1 MSDQPG
7 GAVLAG
13 QVAVVTGAGGGIG
26 SAIAVEMARRGVAVV
41 LLGRR
46 TASLARVAR
55 GMSPASEATVL
66 AADLTSDT
74 ETRAVV
80 RSILRRHR
88 RVDILVH
95 SNGTHSLGALDTT
108 RMSELDK
115 LWAANVR
122 GPMLLT
128 QLLLPALRAVS
139 GQIVFINSSVGLD
152 TRPNLGHFA
161 ATQHALRALADTL
174 RAEINP
180 DGVRVLS
187 VFPGRTASSRQER
200 IFRSEGRSYD
210 ASALLQP
217 EDIASTVIGSLELPR
232 TAEVTDV
239 RIRPLRKP

>member
-7 GAVLAG
+7 VVLAG

-26 SAIAVEMARRGVAVV
+26 SAIAVGLAQRGVAVV

-46 TASLARVAR
+46 TAPLARVAR
-55 GMSPASEATVL
+55 RMNPASETTVL
-66 AADLTSDT
+66 ATDLTSDAA
-74 ETRAVV
+74 TRAAV
-80 RSILRRHR
+80 RSLLRHHR
-88 RVDILVH
+88 RLDILVH

-108 RMSELDK
+108 RLGELDK

-128 QLLLPALRAVS
+128 QLLLPALRAAS
-139 GQIVFINSSVGLD
+139 GQIVFINSSVGLE
-152 TRPNLGHFA
+152 TRPNVGHFA

-174 RAEINP
+174 RAEINA

-200 IFRSEGRSYD
+200 IYRFEGRSYD
-210 ASALLQP
+210 GSALLQP

-239 RIRPLRKP
+239 RIRPLRKT